1 MRMLLALTL
10 RKRKD
15 NSSEIPTTTST
26 SIALIP
32 RHSPNSPIQC
42 LDFDLLWYI
51 VSMNANMFDDDRALE
66 TTLATSRVCRVWRA
80 FMLSMPSIW
89 AHLIDLDNLHWRT
102 AEFRREMIRRS
113 GTVFLWVKARGCV
126 DLDSPARYM
135 KQVLNTLE
143 ENWNR
148 IERLDANILIEHVGL
163 EQWAT
168 LCRPTPHLASL
179 NLTFIEHPMQYMK
192 RPILSLLGGAAPM
205 VRRSYGV
212 MQPNLQLHALTA
224 SYLGTQR
231 CAYDRRSS

>member
-1 MRMLLALTL
+1 MSKLFL
-10 RKRKD
+10 D
-15 NSSEIPTTTST
+15 
-26 SIALIP
+26 
-32 RHSPNSPIQC
+32 SPIQR
-42 LDFDLLWYI
+42 LDFDLLWH
-51 VSMNANMFDDDRALE
+51 VVNMNADMYNDERALE
-66 TTLATSRVCRVWRA
+66 TTLATSRVCRGWRA
-80 FMLSMPSIW
+80 SMLKMPSIW
-89 AHLIDLDNLHWRT
+89 AHLIDLDRLHRL
-102 AEFRREMIRRS
+102 AVEFRGEMIRRS
-113 GTVFLWVKARGCV
+113 GTAFLWVRARGRV
-126 DLDSPARYM
+126 DLDSLARYM

-148 IERLDANILIEHVGL
+148 IERLDANILIEHVGPD
-163 EQWAT
+163 QWAT

-212 MQPNLQLHALTA
+212 IQPNLQLHALTA